1 MIEVIEGPDGYT
13 IVRYD
18 LKVLEEIF
26 VSFDDAD
33 GLAHTLVSLIE
44 KRHRDSWSERLTRRA
59 DPVILE

>member
-18 LKVLEEIF
+18 LEVLEEIF

-33 GLAHTLVSLIE
+33 ALAHTLVSLVE
-44 KRHRDSWSERLTRRA
+44 KRHRDSWAERLTRRV
-59 DPVILE
+59 DPAILE